1 MRRRAPASSPV
12 VSPDALP
19 ASVVAAA
26 PGVAVPWRRGGS
38 SRTRKSRGS
47 AANVSPTGLRRA
59 GQTVYFRPEEI
70 AFLDAIPGEMSGSDR
85 ARRVVQD
92 MMGLFELP
100 SHIHDVL
107 SADLAALGCVNTR
120 DYLIEVLLERS
131 RRLLAEK
138 RGAKR

>member
-12 VSPDALP
+12 VSPDAP
-19 ASVVAAA
+19 VGSAVAAA

-38 SRTRKSRGS
+38 SRTRKPRGS
-47 AANVSPTGLRRA
+47 ADAVSSTGLRRA
-59 GQTVYFRPEEI
+59 GQTVYFSAEEL
-70 AFLDAIPGEMSGSDR
+70 AFLDAIPGEMYASDR

-100 SHIHDVL
+100 AHIHEVL
-107 SADLAALGCVNTR
+107 SADLAALGCANTR
-120 DYLIEVLLERS
+120 DYLVEVLLDRS
-131 RRLLAEK
+131 RRLIAER